1 MSLPDQA
8 ASLKETRKL
17 VSLKDCL
24 ATVSGGGRVQNT
36 QGMEGGTGV
45 ATPGTLNAAAAVAVA
60 AAAAAALVLAALA
73 AALARKVTAEALPL
87 TT

>member
-45 ATPGTLNAAAAVAVA
+45 ATPGTLNAAAAVAA
-60 AAAAAALVLAALA
+60 AAAAAALVLTALA